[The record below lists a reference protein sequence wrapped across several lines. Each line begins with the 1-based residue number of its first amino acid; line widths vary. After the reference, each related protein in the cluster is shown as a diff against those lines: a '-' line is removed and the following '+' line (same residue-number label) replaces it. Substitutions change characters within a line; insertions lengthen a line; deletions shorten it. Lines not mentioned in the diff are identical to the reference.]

1 MVFIMNIVLLGPP
14 GIGKG
19 TQADALAAK
28 LRIPKICTGDIMRD
42 EARKRTPIGRK
53 AKSYMDRGELVPDRI
68 VLEIMEKRLKEN
80 DCRKGFI
87 LDGFPRTLVQAKGLE
102 RVTKIDM
109 VLNFTAS
116 EKEVLE
122 RITGRLTCKYCSEIY
137 HSKFARPKKQGV
149 CDKCNGELYQR
160 EDQKED
166 VVRRRLEVYEKQT
179 KPLIDY
185 YSKKGV
191 LADVDAT
198 GSREDVSRRML
209 KTISDFEKRNAEE

>member
-1 MVFIMNIVLLGPP
+1 MNIVLLGPP

-102 RVTKIDM
+102 KTAGIDV
-109 VLNFTAS
+109 VLNFVAS
-116 EKEVLE
+116 QKEILE
-122 RITGRLTCKYCSEIY
+122 RITGRLTCQYCGEIY
-137 HSKFARPKKQGV
+137 HSEFARPKSHGV

-160 EDQKED
+160 EDQKEG
-166 VVRRRLEVYEKQT
+166 VVRKRLEVYEKQT
-179 KPLIDY
+179 KPLIEY
-185 YSKKGV
+185 YRKKGV
-191 LADVDAT
+191 LANVNAK
-198 GSREDVSRRML
+198 GRKEDVSKRVL
-209 KTISDFEKRNAEE
+209 KTLDALKK